1 MATGYKMIDGKLT
14 AMKPNILAQYYG
26 AGNLYM
32 TTYDMV
38 AHLVNNLKII
48 IFLVNQCQHH

>member
-26 AGNLYM
+26 ANLYM
-32 TTYDMV
+32 TTYDM

-48 IFLVNQCQHH
+48 IFLVNQCQYH

>member
-32 TTYDMV
+32 TTYDM

-48 IFLVNQCQHH
+48 IFLVNQCQYH

>member
-1 MATGYKMIDGKLT
+1 MATGYKMIDKLT

-32 TTYDMV
+32 TTYDM

-48 IFLVNQCQHH
+48 IF

>member
-1 MATGYKMIDGKLT
+1 
-14 AMKPNILAQYYG
+14 MKPNILAQYYG

-32 TTYDMV
+32 TTYDM

-48 IFLVNQCQHH
+48 FLVNQCQFH